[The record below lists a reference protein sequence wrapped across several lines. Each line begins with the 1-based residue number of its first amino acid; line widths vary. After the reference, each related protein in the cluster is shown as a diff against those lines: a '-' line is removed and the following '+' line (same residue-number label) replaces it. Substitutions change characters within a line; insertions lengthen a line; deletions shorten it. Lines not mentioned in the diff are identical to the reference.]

1 MIAFETFEQAKFNF
15 DELVDR
21 YNSFVNQQRTLINTA
36 ANASSSACFNQS
48 PPSID
53 TSGHHKTPSTGSSS
67 SSHSPNSQQI
77 SPNQQQKSASAQA
90 QSASAAGSEET
101 NAKQQQQQ
109 PPQPSAST
117 SQLQA
122 VLENATGGSTNLKNV
137 PPVGILRAQQYESIA
152 SNMHMFNSPDARK
165 CSISFDREL
174 SRGDIS
180 QNQTVSYDEEAI
192 NILNIFIR
200 NNETKTD
207 DEALV
212 SISLILQSFTHT
224 KVKSRQSL
232 LRPNNSMSLLRANA
246 ISCAAKRSA
255 A

>member
-77 SPNQQQKSASAQA
+77 SPNQQHKSASAPS
-90 QSASAAGSEET
+90 QSSAAGSED

-180 QNQTVSYDEEAI
+180 QNQTANYDEEAI

-212 SISLILQSFTHT
+212 SISLILQGHATVMLKNTNDLF
-224 KVKSRQSL
+224 
-232 LRPNNSMSLLRANA
+232 
-246 ISCAAKRSA
+246 
-255 A
+255 